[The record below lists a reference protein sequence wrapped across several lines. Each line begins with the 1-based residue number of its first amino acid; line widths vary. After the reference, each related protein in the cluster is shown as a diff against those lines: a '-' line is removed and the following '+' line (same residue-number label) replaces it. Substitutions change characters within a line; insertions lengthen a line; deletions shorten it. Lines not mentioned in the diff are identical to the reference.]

1 MATTS
6 PAVAGSTVVELK
18 RPAPTTSNSG
28 PQSTKKKPYV
38 RQLTDKRREQNRR
51 AQKIYRE
58 KLRKRLED
66 LEEQAA
72 ATGTTSTSSSSA
84 LGTPASRSTVNHV
97 PIRGSSRQETSG
109 LDVAPLVAAGD
120 KAAEYLNSR
129 MIRIEDAFLAAGD
142 LPISH
147 NPLTIG
153 VQFDVIP
160 SPPASEPEPEPTPES
175 IHTHDDY
182 GDLDLRPIWPMP
194 PRKGNRPYLH
204 DTPSSSYDL
213 ALTAISAR
221 RAPNSPRSSVTSSKT
236 VPDIY
241 ANNLRLVGV
250 GTIEASIAVGLC
262 LRITRSAY
270 INDHPSPFPGCC
282 VALNS
287 DAAGPKSIGYNFFQ
301 THFAITTKLSEH
313 ISGVRGALRP
323 SPAQMMNPHPC
334 YLDCIVFP
342 YFRDQTVQAS
352 MQGILDHE
360 QLFLDIFHGGLVCW
374 GGASD
379 MAKSRRARKRQ
390 MSDNV
395 AWSTRSWE
403 AKKWFLRKYSWLIGT
418 EEDEDKRGDA
428 DGIWKSSRWW
438 WNMRGDVDSED
449 DGDDSGN
456 GEDDD
461 GEDPFVV
468 ENTIPIEF
476 KWGEMG
482 AS

>member
-1 MATTS
+1 MAS
-6 PAVAGSTVVELK
+6 PSQVVAGSAVVEP
-18 RPAPTTSNSG
+18 RGPPAASNHEA
-28 PQSTKKKPYV
+28 QTRKKKPYV

-72 ATGTTSTSSSSA
+72 ATTSTSSTSSSA
-84 LGTPASRSTVNHV
+84 TPASRSTVNHA
-97 PIRGSSRQETSG
+97 PIPGSPRQKAGSP
-109 LDVAPLVAAGD
+109 LVAPLATAND
-120 KAAEYLNSR
+120 EAAEYLNPR
-129 MIRIEDAFLAAGD
+129 MISMEDAFLAAGD

-147 NPLTIG
+147 NPFTIG
-153 VQFDVIP
+153 VQFNVLP
-160 SPPASEPEPEPTPES
+160 SPPTSEPEPEPEL
-175 IHTHDDY
+175 IHTHEDY

-194 PRKGNRPYLH
+194 PRAGNKPYLH
-204 DTPSSSYDL
+204 DKPPSSYDL
-213 ALTAISAR
+213 ALTTVRTRRSPDDSA
-221 RAPNSPRSSVTSSKT
+221 SPTASLRSVT
-236 VPDIY
+236 DIY
-241 ANNLRLVGV
+241 ANNIRLVGV

-270 INDHPSPFPGCC
+270 VNDHPSPFPGCC

-301 THFAITTKLSEH
+301 THFAITPKLSEH
-313 ISGVRGALRP
+313 ISGVRGPLKP

-352 MQGILDHE
+352 TQGILDHE

-390 MSDNV
+390 MNDNV

-418 EEDEDKRGDA
+418 EEEEEKRGDV

-449 DGDDSGN
+449 DDDDGE

-461 GEDPFVV
+461 GEDPSVA
-468 ENTIPIEF
+468 EHTMPLEL
-476 KWGEMG
+476 KW
-482 AS
+482 